1 MNQML
6 RNKTVEELLDIE
18 EELKAEIDT
27 EEKPYYYKL
36 IEVYEHLYRAIGK
49 DPHSEYQS
57 SLHSIKIKLISY
69 LVKYGTHLKTV
80 DRKDDY
86 ASERTLKKAIG
97 YEKKLPIAH
106 YRLGFL
112 SYKKSN
118 FTQALT
124 YFQKALN
131 YQKQE
136 CDATYKLNH
145 QQLHNAHL
153 YLANCG
159 LFIAKQTQEE
169 LEDLHLDVDLN
180 KSLGYKVSPLY
191 QMISN
196 NEQYLANHEYL
207 VITPGKEE
215 YCSKEDIETL
225 QDINESLVLDYS
237 GREYLFIFN
246 GREKRLSKSH
256 AEMLRYF
263 LINSKEDSPLTRHH
277 FFDIFSVSGEN
288 GEVPRN
294 TYIQNVRR
302 IRNKLSEAGITE
314 ELLVNKSDR
323 NETAYYYNQNYP
335 YMIIQRSD
343 DTFLLN

>member
-1 MNQML
+1 ML
-6 RNKTVEELLDIE
+6 QNKTVEELLDME

-57 SLHSIKIKLISY
+57 SLDSIKAKLISY

-80 DRKDDY
+80 EQKDDY
-86 ASERTLKKAIG
+86 AAERSLKKAIR

-112 SYKKSN
+112 SYKKRN
-118 FTQALT
+118 FTQALAC
-124 YFQKALN
+124 FQGALSF
-131 YQKQE
+131 QKQE
-136 CDATYKLNH
+136 CDADYKLNH
-145 QQLHNAHL
+145 QQMHNAHL
-153 YLANCG
+153 YLANCC
-159 LFIAKQTQEE
+159 LFIAKQTHEE
-169 LEDLHLDVDLN
+169 LENLHLDVDLD
-180 KSLGYKVSPLY
+180 KTPGYEVSPLY

-207 VITPGKEE
+207 LITSGKEE
-215 YCSKEDIETL
+215 YCNKEDIENL
-225 QDINESLVLDYS
+225 QDENETLVLNYT
-237 GREYLFIFN
+237 GREYLLIFN

-263 LINSKEDSPLTRHH
+263 LINSREDTPLTRHH
-277 FFDIFSVSGEN
+277 FFDVFSVSGEN

-302 IRNKLSEAGITE
+302 IRHKLSEAGIPE
-314 ELLVNKSDR
+314 EVLINKSDK
-323 NETAYYYNQNYP
+323 NETAYYYKQKYP

>member
-1 MNQML
+1 ML
-6 RNKTVEELLDIE
+6 RNKTVEELLDME
-18 EELKAEIDT
+18 EDFKVEIQN
-27 EEKPYYYKL
+27 EEKPFYYKL
-36 IEVYEHLYRAIGK
+36 IDVYEHLYRALVK
-49 DPHSEYQS
+49 DPHSEYHS
-57 SLHSIKIKLISY
+57 SLEIIKTKLISY

-80 DRKDDY
+80 DQKDDY
-86 ASERTLKKAIG
+86 AAERSLKKAIG

-112 SYKKSN
+112 SYKKN
-118 FTQALT
+118 NYIQALA

-136 CDATYKLNH
+136 CDSDYKLNH

-159 LFIAKQTQEE
+159 LFIAKQAQEE
-169 LEDLHLDVDLN
+169 LEYLHLDVDLN
-180 KSLGYKVSPLY
+180 KTLDYEVSPLY

-196 NEQYLANHEYL
+196 NDQYLANHEYL
-207 VITPGKEE
+207 LITPGKEE
-215 YCSKEDIETL
+215 YCSKEDIETV
-225 QDINESLVLDYS
+225 QDINETILLDYS
-237 GREYLFIFN
+237 GREYLLIFN

-263 LINSKEDSPLTRHH
+263 LLNSKEHSPLTRHH
-277 FFDIFSVSGEN
+277 FFDVFSVSGEN

-302 IRNKLSEAGITE
+302 IRHKLSEAGIPE
-314 ELLVNKSDR
+314 EVLINKINR
-323 NETAYYYNQNYP
+323 NETAYYYKQKYP
-335 YMIIQRSD
+335 YIIMQRSD